1 MKILVATLLLFPM
14 MAWAQTL
21 PSESSAQAAAPIEAS
36 VKFGSPCPYP
46 DTALRAGLNG
56 ATFVS
61 YRVTPDGRVIE
72 VTAIG
77 GSHNADLDSAAQQ
90 CMSQW
95 RVAPDDKEAA
105 ATIGTHRAKIVW
117 SVPAPITADATVTR
131 PAGHFSL
138 GVPHDCTAWYPPE
151 AVKKKI
157 SGSVMVQFAVTTEG
171 AVKDPQVV
179 RSSGNDD
186 LDGAALS
193 CVLTWQYIPAKQ
205 NDQPVAAT
213 LRAIVHFVTP

>member
-1 MKILVATLLLFPM
+1 MKILVATLLFFPT
-14 MAWAQTL
+14 MAWAQTPVSQ
-21 PSESSAQAAAPIEAS
+21 PSTQITATLEAGD
-36 VKFGSPCPYP
+36 KFGSPCTYP
-46 DTALRAGLNG
+46 DAVLRAGLSG
-56 ATFVS
+56 VTFVS
-61 YRVTPDGRVIE
+61 YRVTQDGRVIE

-90 CMSQW
+90 CLSQW
-95 RVAPDDKEAA
+95 RVAPDNKDVA

-157 SGSVMVQFAVTTEG
+157 SGSVMVQFVVTTEG
-171 AVKDPQVV
+171 AVKDPKVV

-213 LRAIVHFVTP
+213 LVTP